1 MALSVVGERG
11 DRVITTI
18 QDEKG
23 IRKEKMKCWGS
34 HGVRKLFIFG
44 QKVIL
49 SYIAKDRQD
58 ELGSGGGGEGGA
70 EAKSRYTGM
79 RKAQRCR
86 GFTGLFHFPRL

>member
-23 IRKEKMKCWGS
+23 IRKEKMKCCGS

-58 ELGSGGGGEGGA
+58 ELGSGGGGAG
-70 EAKSRYTGM
+70 
-79 RKAQRCR
+79 AQRQKADI
-86 GFTGLFHFPRL
+86 PA